1 MKLRPVIVVAA
12 VVLAIGL
19 NAYLG
24 YSELTPDEEGRTGI
38 APDEL
43 TVRHKVRK
51 EDPLFDLQYLPA
63 RRLPNFQ
70 EAFGLPAPLAKRAVD
85 RAVMIDDEY
94 SRKLGLMLRDSED
107 PTRLLDAICGV
118 TSESRPRYAM
128 LRYLVVQEGAER
140 VPIDLK
146 RASSLELQE
155 WGVLAPIDT
164 VYETV
169 EFADDRHDDAT
180 LMGIAAILTGQ
191 EEKVTKS
198 QAPWGSGGLGRSWDW
213 ERVAKEHPGIE
224 TKVVEYVALMHVA
237 TEIAQGSDGLC
248 NN

>member
-1 MKLRPVIVVAA
+1 MRLRPIIVVAT
-12 VVLAIGL
+12 VLLALGL
-19 NAYLG
+19 NVYLG
-24 YSELTPDEEGRTGI
+24 YTELTPDEEGRTGI

-63 RRLPNFQ
+63 RRLPNFKDAYGMP
-70 EAFGLPAPLAKRAVD
+70 ERLAKRAVD

-118 TSESRPRYAM
+118 TSESRPRYSM
-128 LRYLVVQEGAER
+128 LRYLVVQEGDER
-140 VPIDLK
+140 VPVDLK
-146 RASSLELQE
+146 RTSELALQE

-164 VYETV
+164 VYETL
-169 EFADDRHDDAT
+169 EFADDRHPDAT
-180 LMGIAAILTGQ
+180 LMGIAAVLVGA
-191 EEKVTKS
+191 EEKVTKA

-213 ERVAKEHPGIE
+213 EQVVKEYPGIE
-224 TKVVEYVALMHVA
+224 AKVVEYVAMMHVA
-237 TEIAQGSDGLC
+237 TEMAQSSEGLC

>member
-24 YSELTPDEEGRTGI
+24 ASELTPDEEGRTGI

-94 SRKLGLMLRDSED
+94 SRKLGLMLRDTED
-107 PTRLLDAICGV
+107 PTRLLESICGV
-118 TSESRPRYAM
+118 TSEARPRYAM

-140 VPIDLK
+140 TPVDLK
-146 RASSLELQE
+146 RISSLGLQE
-155 WGVLAPIDT
+155 WAVLAPIDT
-164 VYETV
+164 VYETI
-169 EFADDRHDDAT
+169 EFADDRHPDAT
-180 LMGIAAILTGQ
+180 LMGIAAILAGQ

-198 QAPWGSGGLGRSWDW
+198 QAPWGSGGLGRSWEWD
-213 ERVAKEHPGIE
+213 RVVKEHPGID

-237 TEIAQGSDGLC
+237 TEIAQGADGLC